1 MIWNPWWQNRL
12 LRERLH
18 SAEQSVQRQQ
28 RHLQVHYTTSIVL
41 HRELSL
47 AHAALRRKGLR
58 IAWLNNV
65 VAQLRKEGKP

>member
-18 SAEQSVQRQQ
+18 SAEQSVRRQQ
-28 RHLQVHYTTSIVL
+28 GYLQVHYTNTIIM

-47 AHAALRRKGLR
+47 AHAALRRKNVALKLLR
-58 IAWLNNV
+58 TRLDH
-65 VAQLRKEGKP
+65 KEGTR